1 MKKKQN
7 MDTDNF
13 IVYIKTEDIYVDI
26 GTDVQTR
33 FDTSIYKL
41 EGLLPREK
49 NKKVVGLMKKELE
62 ENLSRKQSK
71 PSGKK
76 KIWCG

>member
-1 MKKKQN
+1 MKKKKQN

-26 GTDVQTR
+26 GIDVQTR
-33 FDTSIYKL
+33 FDTSIYK

-76 KIWCG
+76 KI